1 MGKKWRKQC
10 MDWAD
15 KKTFFN
21 YSLVRKSV
29 MHKKINYDLVLKK
42 FRQKVENLYVLTRYA
57 DELLTGLGIGQLF
70 SFGLNVDGGAVAG
83 VVAGG
88 AVAGVVAGGAVAR
101 VVAGGA
107 VTGGVGDVWS
117 EDCGGATVV
126 DTTSTICEVGGKD

>member
-1 MGKKWRKQC
+1 M
-10 MDWAD
+10 
-15 KKTFFN
+15 
-21 YSLVRKSV
+21 
-29 MHKKINYDLVLKK
+29 KINYDLVLKK
-42 FRQKVENLYVLTRYA
+42 FRQKNFIIVENLYALTRYA

-88 AVAGVVAGGAVAR
+88 AV
-101 VVAGGA
+101 
-107 VTGGVGDVWS
+107 TGGVVNVEAVIGGFVDVWS